1 MNTANVVLEYRLDR
15 IDRQILDLLQRRGR
29 ATNVELSAQVHL
41 SAPQCLRRVR
51 QLEEAG
57 VIRHYAALL
66 DPQALGYGVVA
77 FVSLSVDREQS
88 TRERELE
95 RQIRSFPEI
104 VECYTISGDFD
115 YLLKVVARDL
125 KELSSFLTDRLL
137 HVSGVAGVRSTIC
150 MEEIKPLAPLP
161 AIER

>member
-1 MNTANVVLEYRLDR
+1 MNIANDDSIRKLDR
-15 IDRQILDLLQRRGR
+15 TDRHILDVLQSRGR

-51 QLEEAG
+51 QLEESG
-57 VIRHYAALL
+57 VIRQYAAVL
-66 DPQALGYGVVA
+66 DPQALGFGVVA
-77 FVSLSVDREQS
+77 FVSLAVDRDQS

-137 HVSGVAGVRSTIC
+137 QVSGVAGVRSTIC
-150 MEEIKPLAPLP
+150 MEEIKPLSPLP
-161 AIER
+161 VI